1 MSKPAASGTA
11 GAASA
16 PVGGEVV
23 KTGREVDGIVLSLL
37 KHANDADESVRAQM
51 AFAVQ
56 NIGVAQPLLAVS
68 SLGVFLA
75 RNTKLEQPHRVV
87 LLKMLAQLL
96 ETQTARDAVGA
107 AQQSEVKAESELAA
121 NLVKYLAKEMTA
133 ALVSADELKVTQ
145 ACAHRRGSAHTLL
158 AASLC

>member
-1 MSKPAASGTA
+1 M
-11 GAASA
+11 
-16 PVGGEVV
+16 

-37 KHANDADESVRAQM
+37 KHANDGEESVRAQM

-75 RNTKLEQPHRVV
+75 RNTKLEQAHRVA
-87 LLKMLAQLL
+87 LLRMLAQLL

-107 AQQSEVKAESELAA
+107 AQQSEVKAEAELAA

-133 ALVSADELKVTQ
+133 AQVSGEIGL
-145 ACAHRRGSAHTLL
+145 R
-158 AASLC
+158 